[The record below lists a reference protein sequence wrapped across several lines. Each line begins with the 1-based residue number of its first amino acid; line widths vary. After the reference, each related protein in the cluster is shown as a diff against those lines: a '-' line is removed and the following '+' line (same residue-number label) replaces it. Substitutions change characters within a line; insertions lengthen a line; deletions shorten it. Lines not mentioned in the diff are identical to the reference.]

1 MTWEDEEES
10 RSDSAAR
17 STYGDAEAAADLL
30 TYQKRKWSVPIWT
43 AVLVGIGALGM
54 LAWAPAASIA
64 LAIGGVCGIGNM
76 FLAMRGN
83 ERLVDGRRVGLFV
96 FSSFLRIGLFGI
108 VAAALALREPV
119 WTLGPFFIGFFL
131 PLALYALTVW
141 CAIKR
146 K

>member
-1 MTWEDEEES
+1 MNWQDEEES
-10 RSDSAAR
+10 RSDSSTR
-17 STYGDAEAAADLL
+17 STYGDAEAAVDLL
-30 TYQKRKWSVPIWT
+30 IYQRRKRSVPIWA
-43 AVLVGIGALGM
+43 AVIVGVGALGM

-76 FLAMRGN
+76 LLAMRGN
-83 ERLVDGRRVGLFV
+83 ERLVDSRRVGPFV
-96 FSSFLRIGLFGI
+96 ISSFLRIGLFGI

-119 WTLGPFFIGFFL
+119 WTLGPFFLGFFL

-141 CAIKR
+141 RAIKR

>member
-1 MTWEDEEES
+1 MAWEDEEES
-10 RSDSAAR
+10 RLGSATR

-30 TYQKRKWSVPIWT
+30 AYRRRKWSVPIWT
-43 AVLVGIGALGM
+43 AALVAIGALGM

-64 LAIGGVCGIGNM
+64 LAVGGACGIGNM
-76 FLAMRGN
+76 LLAMRGN
-83 ERLVDGRRVGLFV
+83 ERLADSRRVGPFV
-96 FSSFLRIGLFGI
+96 LSSFLRIGLFGI
-108 VAAALALREPV
+108 VAAALALRLPV

-141 CAIKR
+141 RAIKR

>member
-1 MTWEDEEES
+1 MAWEDEEES
-10 RSDSAAR
+10 RSDSANR

-30 TYQKRKWSVPIWT
+30 TYQKRKRAVPIWA
-43 AVLVGIGALGM
+43 AVLAGIGALGL

-76 FLAMRGN
+76 LLTMRGN
-83 ERLVDGRRVGLFV
+83 ERLVDSRRVGPFV
-96 FSSFLRIGLFGI
+96 ISSFLRIGLFGI
-108 VAAALALREPV
+108 VAAALALREPL

-131 PLALYALTVW
+131 PLALYALIVW
-141 CAIKR
+141 RAIKR